1 MGIEG
6 TIRTIESHRWFGH
19 KFSCLHVDTSPESTR
34 TIGRCTGTPLHL
46 HVFYTRSKVR
56 KIHPKYRMAFGIID
70 RNTIG
75 SNIDTCTVRASYS
88 NGSVT
93 NTCTGITGADGTRC
107 HAQQI
112 GEVLPQVLL
121 LKFLL
126 ADIGK
131 SHRSSTCS
139 TC

>member
-1 MGIEG
+1 MGIER
-6 TIRTIESHRWFGH
+6 TIRTIERHRWFSD
-19 KFSCLHVDTSPESTR
+19 KFSRLHIDTGSESTCSV
-34 TIGRCTGTPLHL
+34 GRCTGSTLHL
-46 HVFYTRSKVR
+46 HVFYARSKIR
-56 KIHPKYRMAFGIID
+56 KIYPEYRMAFGIID

-75 SNIDTCTVRASYS
+75 SNIDSCTVCASHS
-88 NGSVT
+88 DRGIT
-93 NTCTGITGADGTRC
+93 NTCASITGTDSTRR
-107 HAQQI
+107 HTQQI